1 MMNSTTNTKRSKEKP
16 YKLYDQLVKYFEE
29 TPKEQLDIDW
39 LKVEHWNNIGPDV
52 DEYVEFIKQFRK

>member
-1 MMNSTTNTKRSKEKP
+1 MNSTTNTKKSREKN

-39 LKVEHWNNIGPDV
+39 LKVEHWNNIGPDA
-52 DEYVEFIKQFRK
+52 DEYTEFIKQFRK